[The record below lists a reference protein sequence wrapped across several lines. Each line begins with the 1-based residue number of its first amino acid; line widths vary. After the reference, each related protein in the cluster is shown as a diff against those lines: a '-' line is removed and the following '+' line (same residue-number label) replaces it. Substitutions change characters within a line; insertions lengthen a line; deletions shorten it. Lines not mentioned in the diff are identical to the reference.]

1 MHLTFFVYGQKI
13 LNPTLKKILKFVII
27 IGLLALFLY
36 LALRSINFDD
46 LVTELKKTNYLL
58 AIAGGLVGVVIGSY
72 FRALRWRYFLNPIKE
87 NISMKN
93 LFPPIM
99 IGYMLNSVIPRGGE
113 FTRPIILARNEN
125 ISKAASFGTILVER
139 IFDVLSVLAAF
150 GISLFAFRDKLGTAF
165 PEYNIEKIALI
176 ASLITLGIVL
186 FLLLVIFNYEKSEKI
201 IEKLTVKFLP
211 VKIQVKVRE
220 FFVSTLSGFL
230 FIKYPK
236 QYFPIFIYTVL
247 IWVMYILSAYITFFA
262 CGINSLN
269 LVDANL
275 VLTMITFAM
284 FLPLPGNSAGAF
296 HYICTGTLV
305 NIFGID
311 REVAFGYA
319 TVNHLTGFILQIL
332 IGAFYFFKE
341 NYKVKDLQN

>member
-1 MHLTFFVYGQKI
+1 M
-13 LNPTLKKILKFVII
+13 NPTLKKILKFVLIT
-27 IGLLALFLY
+27 GLLALFLY
-36 LALRSINFDD
+36 LALRSVNFDD
-46 LVTELKKTNYLL
+46 LVTELKKTNYIL
-58 AIAGGLVGVVIGSY
+58 AIAGGLVGVLIGSY

-87 NISMKN
+87 NIGMKS

-113 FTRPIILARNEN
+113 FTRPIILARNED

-139 IFDVLSVLAAF
+139 IFDVISVLAAF
-150 GISLFAFRDKLGTAF
+150 GISLFAFKDKLGAAF
-165 PEYNIEKIALI
+165 PEYNVEKIALI
-176 ASLITLGIVL
+176 SSLGTLAVIV
-186 FLLLVIFNYEKSEKI
+186 FIIVVIFNFEKSELI
-201 IEKLTVKFLP
+201 IEKLTAKFFPEKFQL
-211 VKIQVKVRE
+211 KIKK
-220 FFVSTLSGFL
+220 FFSSTMSGFL
-230 FIKYPK
+230 FIKNPK
-236 QYFPIFIYTVL
+236 QYLPIFIYTVL
-247 IWVMYILSAYITFFA
+247 IWIMYLLSAYITFFA
-262 CGINSLN
+262 CGINNLN

-319 TVNHLTGFILQIL
+319 TVNHLTGFILQIV
-332 IGAFYFFKE
+332 IGAYYFFKE

>member
-1 MHLTFFVYGQKI
+1 M
-13 LNPTLKKILKFVII
+13 
-27 IGLLALFLY
+27 
-36 LALRSINFDD
+36 RSVNFDD
-46 LVTELKKTNYLL
+46 LVNELKKTNYFL
-58 AIAGGLVGVVIGSY
+58 AIAGGLVGVLIGSY

-113 FTRPIILARNEN
+113 FTRPIILARNED

-139 IFDVLSVLAAF
+139 IFDVLSVLGAF
-150 GISLFAFRDKLGTAF
+150 GISLFAFRDKLGAAF
-165 PEYNIEKIALI
+165 PEYNVEKIALI
-176 ASLITLGIVL
+176 SSLGTLAVIV
-186 FLLLVIFNYEKSEKI
+186 FIIVVIFNFEKSEHI
-201 IEKLTVKFLP
+201 IEKITSKFFP
-211 VKIQVKVRE
+211 EKFQIKIKK
-220 FFVSTLSGFL
+220 FFSSTMSGFL

-236 QYFPIFIYTVL
+236 DYLPIFIYTVL
-247 IWVMYILSAYITFFA
+247 IWIMYLLSAYITFFA
-262 CGINSLN
+262 CGINNLN

-332 IGAFYFFKE
+332 IGAYYFFKE
-341 NYKVKDLQN
+341 NYKVKDLQS